1 MPRFSFSSLR
11 VRSLLLILLSIIP
24 GLALTLSTTV
34 EQRRLTNIRAQEN
47 ILELARQTVD
57 TQMNLIKEA
66 RYLLAHLAQLPAI
79 SSSDSATCEALF
91 TNFLKQYPHYIELG
105 VSTPGGEVFCNAISL
120 TQLLNLTDQVWVQR
134 TAQTHDFTI
143 GNYQIDPITG
153 KAVICFGYPVLNAA
167 SQVQAVVFAK
177 VELDRL
183 NQIAAEEQLPQG
195 STIKVFGRNGIIL
208 SHYPD
213 PEEWVGKS
221 ARETSLFQTLVTHQE
236 GIAEAP
242 GLVDSTVRVYA
253 FSRLTSAPQNAD
265 LYVTVGIPE
274 KVIFAEVDRLMARNL
289 SLLGLVTGL
298 ALVGAWLGADLLI
311 LRPVKTLIKAT
322 RQLAAGDLSTR
333 TGLHQKRGELSQL
346 AFAFNRMAE
355 ALEERETQL
364 EHQAFYDPLTHLP
377 NRTLFMDRL
386 AGSLQRAKRHEDDL
400 FALLFLDLD
409 RFKLINDSLGHEIG
423 DQLLIAIAR
432 RLQTCLRPEDTVA
445 RFGGD
450 EFLILLE
457 SIQDLSDVIGIVG
470 RIQAQLAQSLNLAEQ
485 EVFMNASIGIALNA
499 PAPKGSPQ
507 RGSRGSY
514 DQPEDLLRDADIAMY
529 RAKALGGAQYVVFDQ
544 AMHIGVMPSWQLETS
559 LRRAIECQE
568 FVLYYQPIVLLTTGQ
583 IVGFEALVR
592 WNHPERGLVLPAE
605 FIPLAEETG
614 LILPLGQGVLREACR
629 QMQTW
634 QRQLELRRQVAPG
647 DRGSNSGALPSRETS
662 PLTISVNL
670 SEKQVLQPNLI
681 EQVQQVLRATG
692 LPASTLNL
700 ELTESTL
707 VDNSEFVIERLLQ
720 LRSMGTQLHVDGF
733 GTGDSSLSRL
743 QRFPINAFKINQ
755 TFISDLAVDEG
766 NTGVVQAIVTLAA
779 SLKLDVVAEGVESA
793 TQMAQLQQLRCKYGQ
808 GYFFSQPLDSQAAG
822 ALIASLG

>member
-1 MPRFSFSSLR
+1 MPRFAFSSLK
-11 VRSLLLILLSIIP
+11 VRLLLLILLAIVP
-24 GLALTLSTTV
+24 GLALTLSTTA

-47 ILELARQTVD
+47 TLELAQQAVD
-57 TQMNLIKEA
+57 TQTNLIKEA

-79 SSSDSATCEALF
+79 DSSDSAACEALF
-91 TNFLKQYPHYIELG
+91 TDFLRQYPHYVELG
-105 VSTPGGEVFCNAISL
+105 VSTPGGEVLCNAISL
-120 TQLLNLTDQVWVQR
+120 TQPLNLIDQVWVQR
-134 TAQTHDFTI
+134 TAQTRDFTI

-153 KAVICFGYPVLNAA
+153 KAVISFGYPVLNAV

-195 STIKVFGRNGIIL
+195 STIKVFDRDGIIL

-221 ARETSLFQTLVTHQE
+221 ARETSLFQTLVTYQE

-242 GLVDSTVRVYA
+242 GLVDSTMRVYA
-253 FSRLTSAPQNAD
+253 FSRLTSASQNAD
-265 LYVTVGIPE
+265 IYVTVGIPE

-298 ALVGAWLGADLLI
+298 ALAAAWLGADLLI

-333 TGLHQKRGELSQL
+333 TGLQKRGELSQL
-346 AFAFNRMAE
+346 AFAFNQMAE

-364 EHQAFYDPLTHLP
+364 EHQAFYDPLTDLP

-386 AGSLQRAKRHEDDL
+386 GSALRRAKRHEDHL
-400 FALLFLDLD
+400 FAVLFLDLD
-409 RFKLINDSLGHEIG
+409 RFKPVNDSLGHEVG

-470 RIQAQLAQSLNLAEQ
+470 RIQAQLAQSFNLAE
-485 EVFMNASIGIALNA
+485 EVFMNASIGIALNV
-499 PAPKGSPQ
+499 PALKGSPQ
-507 RGSRGSY
+507 GSRGSY
-514 DQPEDLLRDADIAMY
+514 DQPEDLVRDADIAMY
-529 RAKALGGAQYVVFDQ
+529 RAKALGGAQYVVFDR
-544 AMHIGVMPSWQLETS
+544 AMHTSVMTSWQLETR
-559 LRRAIECQE
+559 LRRAIERQE
-568 FVLYYQPIVLLTTGQ
+568 FVVYYQPIVLLINGQ

-614 LILPLGQGVLREACR
+614 LILPLGQWVLSEACR
-629 QMQTW
+629 QTQNW
-634 QRQLELRRQVAPG
+634 QSQLELRRQVASG
-647 DRGSNSGALPSRETS
+647 DLGNISEVVPANETS

-670 SEKQVLQPNLI
+670 SGKQVLQPNLI
-681 EQVQQVLRATG
+681 EQVQQVLWATG
-692 LPASTLNL
+692 LPASLLKL

-707 VDNSEFVIERLLQ
+707 LDNSELVLERLLQ
-720 LRSMGTQLHVDGF
+720 LRSMGTQLYVDDF
-733 GTGDSSLSRL
+733 GTGYSSLSRL
-743 QRFPINAFKINQ
+743 QRFPIDAFKIDQ
-755 TFISDLAVDEG
+755 TFISNLAVDQG
-766 NTGVVQAIVTLAA
+766 NIGIVQAIVTLAA
-779 SLKLDVVAEGVESA
+779 SLRLDVVAEGVESA
-793 TQMAQLQQLRCKYGQ
+793 AQMAQLQQLHCKYGQ

-822 ALIASLG
+822 DLITSLG

>member
-1 MPRFSFSSLR
+1 MPRFAFSSLK
-11 VRSLLLILLSIIP
+11 VRLLLLILLSIIP
-24 GLALTLSTTV
+24 GLALTLSTTA

-66 RYLLAHLAQLPAI
+66 RYLLADLAQLPAI
-79 SSSDSATCEALF
+79 SSSDSAACEALF

-105 VSTPGGEVFCNAISL
+105 VSTPDGEVFCNAISL
-120 TQLLNLTDQVWVQR
+120 TQPLNLIDQVWVQR

-183 NQIAAEEQLPQG
+183 NRIAAEEQLPQG

-253 FSRLTSAPQNAD
+253 FSRLTSASQNAD

-274 KVIFAEVDRLMARNL
+274 KAIFAEVDRLMARNL

-298 ALVGAWLGADLLI
+298 ALAGAWLGADLLI
-311 LRPVKTLIKAT
+311 LRPLKTLIKAT

-333 TGLHQKRGELSQL
+333 TGLHQRRGELSQL
-346 AFAFNRMAE
+346 EFAFNQMAE

-364 EHQAFYDPLTHLP
+364 EHQAFYDPLTDLP

-386 AGSLQRAKRHEDDL
+386 GSALRRAKRHEDHL
-400 FALLFLDLD
+400 FAVLFLDLD
-409 RFKLINDSLGHEIG
+409 RFKPINDSLGHEVG
-423 DQLLIAIAR
+423 DQLLIAIAH

-470 RIQAQLAQSLNLAEQ
+470 RIQAQLAQSFNLAE
-485 EVFMNASIGIALNA
+485 EVFMNASIGIALNS
-499 PAPKGSPQ
+499 PALKGSPQ
-507 RGSRGSY
+507 GSRGSY

-544 AMHIGVMPSWQLETS
+544 AMHTRVMTSWQLETS
-559 LRRAIECQE
+559 LRRAIERQE
-568 FVLYYQPIVLLTTGQ
+568 FVLYYQPIVLLTNGQ

-605 FIPLAEETG
+605 FIPLAEETD
-614 LILPLGQGVLREACR
+614 LILPLGQWVLHEACR

-634 QRQLELRRQVAPG
+634 QSQLELRHQAASG
-647 DRGSNSGALPSRETS
+647 DLGTISLAVPASETS

-670 SEKQVLQPNLI
+670 SGKQVLQPNLI
-681 EQVQQVLRATG
+681 EQVQQVLQTTG
-692 LPASTLNL
+692 LPARMLKL

-707 VDNSEFVIERLLQ
+707 VDNSELVVGRLLQ
-720 LRSMGTQLHVDGF
+720 LRRMGTQLYYVDDF
-733 GTGDSSLSRL
+733 GTGYSSLSRL
-743 QRFPINAFKINQ
+743 QRFPINAFKIDL
-755 TFISDLAVDEG
+755 TFISNLAVDEE

-779 SLKLDVVAEGVESA
+779 SLRLDVVAEGVESA
-793 TQMAQLQQLRCKYGQ
+793 AQVAQLQQLRCKYGQ